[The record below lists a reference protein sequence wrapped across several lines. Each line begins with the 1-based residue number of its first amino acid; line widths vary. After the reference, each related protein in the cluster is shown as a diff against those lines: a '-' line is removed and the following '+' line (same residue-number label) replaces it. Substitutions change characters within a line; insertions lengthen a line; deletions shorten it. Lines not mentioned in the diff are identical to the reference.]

1 MNRMASQ
8 AWIAERAVPL
18 LKDKPQMGAR
28 ELKEEL
34 EKKYKININ
43 YQTCWYGRQRA
54 ADKLF
59 GKWDDSFDWLFRF
72 KAEIELRSPGSVVE
86 IDTVKV
92 GKKVYSVD
100 FSVHSRV
107 V

>member
-1 MNRMASQ
+1 M
-8 AWIAERAVPL
+8 PL

-54 ADKLF
+54 TDKLF
-59 GKWDDSFDWLFRF
+59 GKWDD
-72 KAEIELRSPGSVVE
+72 
-86 IDTVKV
+86 
-92 GKKVYSVD
+92 
-100 FSVHSRV
+100 
-107 V
+107 

>member
-1 MNRMASQ
+1 MLACLSVCLQIQINSNVHTCVSRRRVLNRMASQ

-54 ADKLF
+54 VDKLF
-59 GKWDDSFDWLFRF
+59 SK
-72 KAEIELRSPGSVVE
+72 
-86 IDTVKV
+86 
-92 GKKVYSVD
+92 
-100 FSVHSRV
+100 
-107 V
+107 

>member
-1 MNRMASQ
+1 MASQ

-59 GKWDDSFDWLFRF
+59 GK
-72 KAEIELRSPGSVVE
+72 
-86 IDTVKV
+86 
-92 GKKVYSVD
+92 
-100 FSVHSRV
+100 
-107 V
+107 